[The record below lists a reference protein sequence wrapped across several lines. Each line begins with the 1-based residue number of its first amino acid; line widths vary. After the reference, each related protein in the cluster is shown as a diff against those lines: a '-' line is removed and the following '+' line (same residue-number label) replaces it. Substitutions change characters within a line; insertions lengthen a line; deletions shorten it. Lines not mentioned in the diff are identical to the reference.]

1 MLDEKMTRLTP
12 LRLWILLVKVKKKTR
27 ECLLDRCLEDGT
39 SSPLT
44 SQPDTTP
51 SPAAEARLWGAWRAS
66 TSCTPSLRW
75 DWDTSLPAPFP
86 DVPPVCRRPL
96 PSPEAPPLG
105 DTVCSAGETR
115 IWEEGNLYFSQAKE
129 LAVFLSQVLQ
139 DRQLLSNKA
148 LHLFLQTRLSM
159 EVLFFS
165 PSQLPPTHLVTRG
178 SGSLTIDYLT
188 RITSIKFDNASIR
201 NV

>member
-105 DTVCSAGETR
+105 DTVCSAGETGN
-115 IWEEGNLYFSQAKE
+115 WEEVNLYFFRRRSWQ
-129 LAVFLSQVLQ
+129 SSSP
-139 DRQLLSNKA
+139 RCCRTGSCS
-148 LHLFLQTRLSM
+148 QTRPSTS
-159 EVLFFS
+159 FCRPDYPWRCSFS
-165 PSQLPPTHLVTRG
+165 HLVSFPQLTWSQEGRGTRSDSKYSSTG
-178 SGSLTIDYLT
+178 DT
-188 RITSIKFDNASIR
+188 R
-201 NV
+201 

>member
-75 DWDTSLPAPFP
+75 DWVVRFPNHYFSQLGNLTRDWDTSLPAPFP

-178 SGSLTIDYLT
+178 SG
-188 RITSIKFDNASIR
+188 N
-201 NV
+201 